1 MNSLGVTAFNN
12 QTSAGTHLPIYN
24 DTSGSGVLSSFRRE
38 DSLEDKI
45 QDALV
50 ASLL

>member
-1 MNSLGVTAFNN
+1 MNSRNVPAFNN
-12 QTSAGTHLPIYN
+12 RSSAGASLPIYN
-24 DTSGSGVLSSFRRE
+24 DTSGQGVLSSFRKE

-45 QDALV
+45 QDALL